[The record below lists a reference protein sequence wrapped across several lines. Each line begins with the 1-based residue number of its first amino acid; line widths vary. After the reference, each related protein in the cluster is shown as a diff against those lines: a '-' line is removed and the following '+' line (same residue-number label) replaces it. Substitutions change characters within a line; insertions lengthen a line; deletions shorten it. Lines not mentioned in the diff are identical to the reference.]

1 MGRVFLALF
10 GLAVVLPLQ
19 AADPAGTAAGQPA
32 AVPVR
37 TAVPNEAPKAA
48 VAARKQPGQ
57 VTQAV
62 FTTSIQNLE
71 PANSISTLTN
81 NHRHIY
87 FFTDLRHMTGQ
98 TITHRWVYK
107 GKVMAEVKF
116 QVGGPRWRVYSR
128 KTLDPAWLGEW
139 QASVV
144 DASGITLGVS
154 TFEYAAAAKP
164 PAAPAARPA
173 QGAAAPVAPRS
184 SQ

>member
-19 AADPAGTAAGQPA
+19 AADPAGAAAGQPA
-32 AVPVR
+32 TVAVR
-37 TAVPNEAPKAA
+37 AAAPNAAPKAA
-48 VAARKQPGQ
+48 VTERKQPGE

-62 FTTSIQNLE
+62 FTTGIQNLA
-71 PANSISTLTN
+71 PVNSISTLTN

-87 FFTDLRHMTGQ
+87 FFTDLRHMAGQ
-98 TITHRWVYK
+98 TVTHRWVYE

-144 DASGITLGVS
+144 DASGVTLGVS

-164 PAAPAARPA
+164 PAARPA
-173 QGAAAPVAPRS
+173 QGTAAPVAPRP

>member
-32 AVPVR
+32 TVPVR
-37 TAVPNEAPKAA
+37 AAAPNKAPKAT
-48 VAARKQPGQ
+48 VTERKQPGQ

-62 FTTSIQNLE
+62 FTTGIQNLE
-71 PANSISTLTN
+71 PVNNISTLTN

-98 TITHRWVYK
+98 TITHRWVYE

-144 DASGITLGVS
+144 DASGVTLGVS

-164 PAAPAARPA
+164 PAARPA
-173 QGAAAPVAPRS
+173 QGSAAPVAPRS

>member
-1 MGRVFLALF
+1 MGRVFLALL

-32 AVPVR
+32 
-37 TAVPNEAPKAA
+37 TAPARAAAPNEAPKAT
-48 VAARKQPGQ
+48 VTERKQPGQ

-62 FTTSIQNLE
+62 FTTGIQNLE
-71 PANSISTLTN
+71 PVNNISTLTN

-87 FFTDLRHMTGQ
+87 FFTVLSHMTGQ
-98 TITHRWVYK
+98 TITHRWVYE

-116 QVGGPRWRVYSR
+116 KVGGPRWRVYSR

-144 DASGITLGVS
+144 DASGVTLGVS

-173 QGAAAPVAPRS
+173 RGNAAPVAPRS